1 MSERTSIPR
10 WAVAGIAIA
19 LFTLLAVAAIGA
31 RYVPSGSGDAEL
43 PFDRQT
49 IQRIILD
56 VMSVLVVIAAI
67 WLILPGKGP
76 KRRRPTVKRTSWLT
90 AVIVLTAMFLIF
102 LQLGK
107 MSQKQEPASEG
118 SIVTLPDA
126 SVPTRTSLPPRS
138 TLPAGS
144 PDVLLLVVGGVL
156 LATVGLA
163 AIRRAAEGV
172 QVLAQETPAV
182 VTVIDD
188 LLGELE
194 RSADP
199 RQIVIGAYARMEEA
213 LARDGLARRR
223 SEAPHE
229 YLRRALEHL
238 QVSSRSVTRLTD
250 LFAEARFSPH
260 EIDETMAAEA
270 KAALRNVRDELGV
283 PA

>member
-1 MSERTSIPR
+1 M
-10 WAVAGIAIA
+10 
-19 LFTLLAVAAIGA
+19 
-31 RYVPSGSGDAEL
+31 
-43 PFDRQT
+43 
-49 IQRIILD
+49 
-56 VMSVLVVIAAI
+56 
-67 WLILPGKGP
+67 
-76 KRRRPTVKRTSWLT
+76 KRTSWLA

-126 SVPTRTSLPPRS
+126 GVPTRTSLPPRS

-172 QVLAQETPAV
+172 QVLAQETPVV

-188 LLGELE
+188 LLGEIE

-213 LARDGLARRR
+213 WREMGWHVGGPRLRTSTFGGHWSISKSAR
-223 SEAPHE
+223 EALH
-229 YLRRALEHL
+229 
-238 QVSSRSVTRLTD
+238 
-250 LFAEARFSPH
+250 
-260 EIDETMAAEA
+260 
-270 KAALRNVRDELGV
+270 G
-283 PA
+283 